1 MTTEPIPLRQTIGLM
16 HENEFG
22 KFGENM
28 KTMLDNQEG
37 SARSEAGIIAM
48 SMFFAG
54 LLVVAFTTN
63 PIASGTQIGERAP
76 VFSGEAYDGT
86 SWKSFQ
92 FDDLLDMSWTWN
104 ATEDVP
110 WIAVEF
116 LDTDCGHCKNAAP
129 DMATWSQEFSGVN
142 GAPNVV
148 FIAIAVEFVAESSRA
163 EIVDFRTQYEN
174 NFLFVDDLDEDIAKD
189 WDVLAT
195 PSYFLVQPDGIVAWN
210 SGQATNSIGWDA
222 KEEKSIPLNGF
233 DDGYVQL
240 NEAIVQLMMLNG
252 GE

>member
-1 MTTEPIPLRQTIGLM
+1 M
-16 HENEFG
+16 HENRFG

-28 KTMLDNQEG
+28 KTMLDNKEG

-116 LDTDCGHCKNAAP
+116 LDTDCGHCKNSAP
-129 DMATWSQEFSGVN
+129 DVGEWSQMYNAEQWPGPDVIFIGV
-142 GAPNVV
+142 
-148 FIAIAVEFVAESSRA
+148 AVEFVAESSRA
-163 EIVDFRTQYEN
+163 EIIEFRSQYN
-174 NFLFVDDLDEDIAKD
+174 HQFLYVDDLDIDIAKD
-189 WDVLAT
+189 WDVSAT

-210 SGQATNSIGWDA
+210 SGQATNSLGWDA

-240 NEAIVQLMMLNG
+240 NEAIEQITMLNG